1 MRLSNQANQGTN
13 QSIGLTQKSIGLAV
27 ILCLSLLA
35 AAAMAQ
41 SDRVNE
47 AIKSRLAPAGSVC
60 MAGDECAGA
69 AAVADEAA
77 GGARE
82 PSDIYNGTCA
92 TCHNAGV
99 AGAPVLGNADQWASL
114 VDERGIDGIY
124 ANAINGIGGMPAMG
138 LCMDCS
144 EDDIRATV
152 DYMIE
157 QSQ

>member
-1 MRLSNQANQGTN
+1 MRLSNK
-13 QSIGLTQKSIGLAV
+13 SIGLTNKSIGLAV
-27 ILCLSLLA
+27 LLCLSLLA

-69 AAVADEAA
+69 AALADEAA
-77 GGARE
+77 GGE
-82 PSDIYNGTCA
+82 SDPSAIYNGTCA

-99 AGAPVLGNADQWASL
+99 AGAPILGNAEQWAAVL
-114 VDERGIDGIY
+114 EQREIDAVY

-138 LCMDCS
+138 LCMTCS
-144 EDDIRATV
+144 EDEIRATV

>member
-1 MRLSNQANQGTN
+1 VRLSNE
-13 QSIGLTQKSIGLAV
+13 SIGLTHKSIGLAV

-69 AAVADEAA
+69 PAAADEAA
-77 GGARE
+77 GGQRDPA
-82 PSDIYNGTCA
+82 DIYSSTCT
-92 TCHNAGV
+92 TCHAAGV
-99 AGAPVLGNADQWASL
+99 AGAPIVGNAEQWAAVL
-114 VDERGIDGIY
+114 EQREIEAVY

-138 LCMDCS
+138 LCMTCS
-144 EDDIRATV
+144 EDEIKATV
-152 DYMIE
+152 DYMIG

>member
-1 MRLSNQANQGTN
+1 MRLSNE
-13 QSIGLTQKSIGLAV
+13 SIGLTHKSIGLAV

-69 AAVADEAA
+69 SAVADDAA
-77 GGARE
+77 GGARD
-82 PSDIYNGTCA
+82 PSDIYSGTCA

-99 AGAPVLGNADQWASL
+99 AGAPVLGNAEQWGSL
-114 VDERGIDGIY
+114 LEQRGIDDIY

-138 LCMDCS
+138 LCTTCS
-144 EDDIRATV
+144 EDEIRATV
-152 DYMIE
+152 DYMLE